1 MTFQQ
6 RYAALEDK
14 FKGQIEKDNE
24 CFRKKYSQW
33 QDSHYLQTVPPEAP
47 ADFVLV
53 AMEPSAALRADGNP
67 DPAVVNLYASV
78 GDFILHFCARNYLCE
93 EGESYF
99 TTDLA
104 KGAMPTA
111 QAKKT
116 AAKRWPKW
124 HKLLK
129 EELELVG
136 KQDAKVIVVG
146 RGLETFLGNSGTP
159 KLAGSILHWSPNAR
173 VARPIAPQL
182 FPREYEKFSEDVNAE
197 GLASYVEELIRDKV
211 FDKSRDRILRDI
223 QKSGGTESNKMLMFT
238 YKCQF
243 AAILGKPI
251 T

>member
-1 MTFQQ
+1 MQGADRERQ
-6 RYAALEDK
+6 RMLQKEVLTSGRTAT
-14 FKGQIEKDNE
+14 I
-24 CFRKKYSQW
+24 FRRFRLKPLLISCW
-33 QDSHYLQTVPPEAP
+33 WRWSRPRLWE
-47 ADFVLV
+47 
-53 AMEPSAALRADGNP
+53 ADGNP

-78 GDFILHFCARNYLCE
+78 GDFILHFCAQNYLCA

-104 KGAMPTA
+104 KGAMPTG
-111 QAKKT
+111 QARKT

-124 HKLLK
+124 HELLK

-136 KQDAKVIVVG
+136 KQDAKVIAVG
-146 RGLETFLGNSGTP
+146 RGLETFLKNSGTP
-159 KLAGSILHWSPNAR
+159 KPSGWILHWYPNAR
-173 VARPIAPQL
+173 VARAIAPQL
-182 FPREYEKFSEDVNAE
+182 FPQEYEKFSEGVSAE

-223 QKSGGTESNKMLMFT
+223 RKSGGTESNKMLMFT